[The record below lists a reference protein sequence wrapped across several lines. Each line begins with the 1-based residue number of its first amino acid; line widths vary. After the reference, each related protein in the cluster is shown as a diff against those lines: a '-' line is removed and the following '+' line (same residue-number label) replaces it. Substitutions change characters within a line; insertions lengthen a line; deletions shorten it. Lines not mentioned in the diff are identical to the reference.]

1 MIHFSLYV
9 AEVQT
14 QRPASSS
21 ALWYSTAACGVWH
34 EMLGSLPLWVWSVAH
49 STRIP
54 GIPASL
60 CVECVRERWNL
71 RRCVWSVSW
80 SAGIAGSLY
89 AERWDPCPCSQCP
102 LVALAA
108 VLRFCR
114 ARPATPVKQQTSFC
128 LERKI
133 SFVYFLL
140 VAC

>member
-21 ALWYSTAACGVWH
+21 ALWYSTAACVWH
-34 EMLGSLPLWVWSVAH
+34 EMLGYLPLWVWSVAH

-71 RRCVWSVSW
+71 HRCVWRVCMERVM
-80 SAGIAGSLY
+80 
-89 AERWDPCPCSQCP
+89 ERWD
-102 LVALAA
+102 
-108 VLRFCR
+108 RWI
-114 ARPATPVKQQTSFC
+114 PVC
-128 LERKI
+128 
-133 SFVYFLL
+133 
-140 VAC
+140 

>member
-34 EMLGSLPLWVWSVAH
+34 EMLGSLPLWAWSVAH

-60 CVECVRERWNL
+60 CMER
-71 RRCVWSVSW
+71 VM
-80 SAGIAGSLY
+80 
-89 AERWDPCPCSQCP
+89 ERWD
-102 LVALAA
+102 
-108 VLRFCR
+108 RWI
-114 ARPATPVKQQTSFC
+114 PVC
-128 LERKI
+128 
-133 SFVYFLL
+133 
-140 VAC
+140 